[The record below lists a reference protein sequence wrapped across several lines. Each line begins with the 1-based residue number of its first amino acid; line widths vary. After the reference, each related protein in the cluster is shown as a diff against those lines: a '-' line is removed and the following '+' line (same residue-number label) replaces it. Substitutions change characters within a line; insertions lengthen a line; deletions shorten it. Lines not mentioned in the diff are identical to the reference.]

1 MSEFKKFSIVFKE
14 LQDALSYLT
23 ESELEKV
30 ASGGYQLSIRLQK
43 KKVEGVSDKVDKKS
57 PDYEIILNSLSTITN
72 REDGMEFL
80 NSHFKTKSEM
90 ERFARAIDVAVM
102 KSDKLDRIRDNI
114 IESTIGARLRS
125 EAIQNKA

>member
-57 PDYEIILNSLSTITN
+57 PDYEIILNSLSNITN